1 MRLLNFFNAMAI
13 FLMTVIKD
21 SLCANFE
28 CQHGAKCK
36 IVNKRP
42 KCECYPAWGGRH
54 CEQLLVQPVATSTE
68 TEDTTSSSVLPRIWT
83 ETITEN
89 SVEVR
94 IKNDQ
99 FRAKWP
105 IPANFI
111 NFGQNNRI
119 EPKSPI
125 SAKITAKPTLT
136 SHPRK

>member
-1 MRLLNFFNAMAI
+1 
-13 FLMTVIKD
+13 MTVIKD

-36 IVNKRP
+36 VVNKRP

-68 TEDTTSSSVLPRIWT
+68 QEDTTSSSVLPRIWT

-94 IKNDQ
+94 TQNFYFFEPFCLSSLGSLKIKDSSQSNL
-99 FRAKWP
+99 
-105 IPANFI
+105 
-111 NFGQNNRI
+111 RI
-119 EPKSPI
+119 S
-125 SAKITAKPTLT
+125 
-136 SHPRK
+136 

>member
-1 MRLLNFFNAMAI
+1 
-13 FLMTVIKD
+13 MTVIKD

-94 IKNDQ
+94 IKKFFEPFGLSSAGCLKTKADRKLE
-99 FRAKWP
+99 FRA
-105 IPANFI
+105 
-111 NFGQNNRI
+111 QNSVFEFKTQLFR
-119 EPKSPI
+119 
-125 SAKITAKPTLT
+125 
-136 SHPRK
+136 

>member
-68 TEDTTSSSVLPRIWT
+68 QEDTTSSSVLPRIWT

-89 SVEVR
+89 SVEVIIRAVLPFVSRTLKIQNRFSSLKVAFR
-94 IKNDQ
+94 IKN
-99 FRAKWP
+99 FFE
-105 IPANFI
+105 IIF
-111 NFGQNNRI
+111 
-119 EPKSPI
+119 
-125 SAKITAKPTLT
+125 
-136 SHPRK
+136 

>member
-1 MRLLNFFNAMAI
+1 MRLLNNAI

-36 IVNKRP
+36 VVNKRP

-68 TEDTTSSSVLPRIWT
+68 QEDTTSSSVLPRIWT

-94 IKNDQ
+94 IE
-99 FRAKWP
+99 
-105 IPANFI
+105 NFEI
-111 NFGQNNRI
+111 F
-119 EPKSPI
+119 S
-125 SAKITAKPTLT
+125 
-136 SHPRK
+136 SHFAFHQRVP

>member
-1 MRLLNFFNAMAI
+1 MRLFNFFNAMAI

-68 TEDTTSSSVLPRIWT
+68 QEDTTSSSVLPRIWT

-89 SVEVR
+89 SVEVIIRAVLPFVSRTLKIQNRFSSLKVAFR
-94 IKNDQ
+94 IKN
-99 FRAKWP
+99 FFE
-105 IPANFI
+105 IIF
-111 NFGQNNRI
+111 
-119 EPKSPI
+119 
-125 SAKITAKPTLT
+125 
-136 SHPRK
+136 

>member
-36 IVNKRP
+36 IVKKRP

-68 TEDTTSSSVLPRIWT
+68 MEDTTSSSVLPRIWT

-89 SVEVR
+89 SVEV
-94 IKNDQ
+94 I
-99 FRAKWP
+99 FLAVLP
-105 IPANFI
+105 FI
-111 NFGQNNRI
+111 NGALKTQNWNFVLKVRFLH
-119 EPKSPI
+119 
-125 SAKITAKPTLT
+125 KPEQNL
-136 SHPRK
+136 H